1 MRKVN
6 AEKNPS
12 RQLPQIPDRYELTE
26 YIQGRLSRNR
36 RREIREILASG
47 NPAAQGARLDLEEI
61 KSRIKA
67 MFFRPL
73 TSHSSREMQNR
84 MAAVLNHSGDPTP
97 GEIWSLRTQESPSD
111 FSHERSMLILYVRG
125 NFARVAPVT
134 KEIEFAGP
142 RDIIVRDHA
151 FASVPFML
159 ELFTSFWIDFALLVE
174 KAQFEARISD
184 KILSSVRK
192 ADRGVYTNLP
202 RGVRRGSV
210 QEISDI
216 GEFHEEWREGERMLF
231 ETLKTSPFVLEE
243 FEAAD
248 VEKVAEPQP
257 IPIPVSFI
265 SYQQPT
271 QYVYRL
277 AAADQTFTVSE
288 FQFWEKE
295 RGLSGQMRRLIL
307 QTPTYEVRVSIIDG
321 HLFLVAERADKSP
334 KIVSDVSLSS
344 GETRILTTENSVQF
358 STSQRVH
365 LHFDVDPALPLT
377 GRWILRFSL
386 DDKEYLNEVEFK

>member
-1 MRKVN
+1 MRRVN
-6 AEKNPS
+6 RKKNPS
-12 RQLPQIPDRYELTE
+12 QQLPNIPDRYELTE

-36 RREIREILASG
+36 RREIREILASR
-47 NPAAQGARLDLEEI
+47 NPAALGARLDLHEI
-61 KSRIKA
+61 KSRLKA
-67 MFFRPL
+67 MSFRPL

-111 FSHERSMLILYVRG
+111 FPYERSVFILYVRD

-142 RDIIVRDHA
+142 RDIVVRDQA
-151 FASVPFML
+151 FASVPFTL
-159 ELFTSFWIDFALLVE
+159 ELFTSFWTDLSLLTDQGE
-174 KAQFEARISD
+174 FEARVSE
-184 KILSSVRK
+184 KTLSAARR
-192 ADRGVYTNLP
+192 ADRGIYSNLP

-216 GEFHEEWREGERMLF
+216 EEFHEEWREGERMLF
-231 ETLKTSPFVLEE
+231 EKLKTSPFVLEE

-248 VEKVAEPQP
+248 VEKVPGPQP
-257 IPIPVSFI
+257 IPIPVPSI

-271 QYVYRL
+271 QYLYHL

-295 RGLSGQMRRLIL
+295 RGLSGEMRRLIL
-307 QTPTYEVRVSIIDG
+307 HTPTYEVRVSIVDG
-321 HLFLVAERADKSP
+321 HLFFIVERTDNLP
-334 KIVSDVSLSS
+334 KTVSGVSLSR
-344 GETRILTTENSVQF
+344 GDTKIVTTENSVQF
-358 STSQRVH
+358 TTSQRVH
-365 LHFDVDPALPLT
+365 LHLDIDPALPLT

-386 DDKEYLNEVEFK
+386 DHENYQKEIEFK

>member
-1 MRKVN
+1 MRSLSQRKG
-6 AEKNPS
+6 KS
-12 RQLPQIPDRYELTE
+12 QRLPEIPDRYEIAE
-26 YIQGRLSRNR
+26 YVQGRLSKSR
-36 RREIREILASG
+36 RKQIKELLESDDPVAIGVKI
-47 NPAAQGARLDLEEI
+47 DFEEI

-67 MFFRPL
+67 MPFRPL
-73 TSHSSREMQNR
+73 SSNATGVLQARMQ
-84 MAAVLNHSGDPTP
+84 AVLRHSGMPAP
-97 GEIWSLRTQESPSD
+97 GEIWSLQLQKSNSGISRD
-111 FSHERSMLILYVRG
+111 RSVLIFHIHG
-125 NFARVAPVT
+125 GFARVAPVT
-134 KEIEFAGP
+134 KETDFAGP
-142 RDIIVRDHA
+142 RDIIVRDRSYA
-151 FASVPFML
+151 FVPFML
-159 ELFTSFWIDFALLVE
+159 ELFASFWTDLSLLTDQGE
-174 KAQFEARISD
+174 FEARVSE
-184 KILSSVRK
+184 KTLSAARR
-192 ADRGVYTNLP
+192 ADRGIYSNLP

-216 GEFHEEWREGERMLF
+216 EEFHEEWREGERMLF
-231 ETLKTSPFVLEE
+231 EKFKTTPYVLEE

-248 VEKVAEPQP
+248 VEKVAEPQS

-307 QTPTYEVRVSIIDG
+307 QAPSFEVRVSIVDG

-344 GETRILTTENSVQF
+344 GETNILTTENSVQF

-386 DDKEYLNEVEFK
+386 DDKGYQNEVEFK